1 MRVYEPPSSGVNP
14 PSGPTTLKHGPVK
27 SNPFAGSARFRRR
40 RGQIAG
46 SGRQKQ
52 RLRCGHGEIKQE
64 AVRWSLE
71 SGTIARRVL
80 PDAARAAA
88 A

>member
-46 SGRQKQ
+46 SGRQKR
-52 RLRCGHGEIKQE
+52 RLRWECGEINQE
-64 AVRWSLE
+64 AVR
-71 SGTIARRVL
+71 
-80 PDAARAAA
+80 
-88 A
+88 